1 MRFFRRRNS
10 DREITAELE
19 YHLDQQIA
27 IYVRD
32 GMPEAEARHRALA
45 EFGSFAGQAEKCR
58 DLRPLE
64 SVAGWLSDLRYS
76 ARRLRQAPAFT
87 ATVVLSLAIGIG
99 ASASLFSLVNAAI
112 VRSIP
117 VRHPEQLV
125 WFDSHPH
132 GRALSYPFYQLVR
145 DDPRFQGVLC
155 AFPTTV
161 NVNAAGRAER
171 ADAELVSGNYFDV
184 LGVRRAHIGRLLAP
198 ADDRHPVA
206 VLSHA
211 FWQTRLGG
219 SMDIVG
225 RAIQINGAAWT
236 VVGVAPPG
244 FAGLD
249 RGYQRALFVPIGM
262 KPQITPGWN
271 GLDKPLIAWLYMAGR
286 LKPGVARE
294 HLGAEL
300 HQRLQAFQEAHLP
313 REPRLSPAQRQL
325 IRERH
330 LRLEPLRYAVLNPQ
344 MASHLTTLGWMVALL
359 LCLTCANV
367 AGLLLSRGMERSRE
381 IATRLSIGAS
391 RGRIVRQLMGEALL
405 LAGAGGAAGVAAAAI
420 IAPALAS
427 RFPVAGNG
435 SNLDVP
441 LDLTVLAFALIV
453 SFLACLFFG
462 LVPAWQATKLDL
474 VSALKGSISAPAT
487 RRTRDILL
495 AGQTALAVVL
505 LYAAG
510 LFAFN
515 LRTLLVRDTGFDRH
529 HLLLAEL
536 EPTLNGYDGPER
548 LKLYAALERR
558 LKERPG
564 AAFVSAAV
572 SNVAP
577 MSPYHWTSL
586 FLVAGREQEKDRIV
600 RSVAVG
606 TNYFET
612 MGIPLRAGRLPNERD
627 SENAPRVAVISES
640 LARREFP
647 HESPIGRRFTADLRA
662 PQETTF
668 EIVGVVADV
677 DLYDP
682 RNRLHRECAYFP
694 YRQWTFTPQAIVLQ
708 ARIASTGSAAAA
720 AAALRQALR
729 DVDAS
734 LALYDVRTIRQATE
748 SLLASER
755 LAALLTA
762 FFGIAASLLCALGIY
777 GVVSR
782 DLAVRGR
789 EAAIRMALGGR
800 LPSVVWTLARKP
812 LLAVFAGI
820 VSGAAL
826 LFGIV
831 PVLRSLLTGVKPS
844 NPWFMAA
851 AVALLLCLAAMSMV
865 LPAWRVRRL
874 DPASL
879 LRQD

>member
-10 DREITAELE
+10 DSEITTELQ

-27 IYVRD
+27 LYVRE
-32 GMPEAEARHRALA
+32 GMPEAEARRRALA
-45 EFGSFAGQAEKCR
+45 EFGSVTGQAEKCR

-64 SVAGWLSDLRYS
+64 GMTGLLSDLRYS

-99 ASASLFSLVNAAI
+99 ASVSLFSLVNAAI
-112 VRSIP
+112 LRSIP

-125 WFDSHPH
+125 WFDSSPH
-132 GRALSYPFYQLVR
+132 GRALSYPFYQLIR
-145 DDPRFQGVLC
+145 DDSRFQGVLC
-155 AFPTTV
+155 AFPTAV
-161 NVNAAGRAER
+161 NVNAAGLAER

-184 LGVRRAHIGRLLAP
+184 LGIRPYLGRLFAP
-198 ADDRHPVA
+198 EDDRHPVA

-219 SMDIVG
+219 STEIVG

-271 GLDKPLIAWLYMAGR
+271 GLDKPLIAWLYIAGR
-286 LKPGVARE
+286 LKPGVERE

-325 IRERH
+325 IRERR

-344 MASHLTTLGWMVALL
+344 MASHLATLGWMVALL

-405 LAGAGGAAGVAAAAI
+405 LAGVGGAAGIAVATI
-420 IAPALAS
+420 VAPALAS
-427 RFPVAGNG
+427 RFPVAGSG

-453 SFLACLFFG
+453 SILACLFFG

-515 LRTLLVRDTGFDRH
+515 LRTLLVQDTGFDRH

-536 EPTLNGYDGPER
+536 EPTLNGYDAPAR

-558 LKERPG
+558 LKELQG
-564 AAFVSAAV
+564 TAFVSAAV

-577 MSPYHWTSL
+577 MSPYYWSSL
-586 FLVAGREQEKDRIV
+586 FLVAGREQQKDRIV

-612 MGIPLRAGRLPNERD
+612 MRIPLRAGRLPNERD
-627 SENAPRVAVISES
+627 GETAPHVAVISES

-647 HESPIGRRFTADLRA
+647 HESPIGRRFTADLRD
-662 PQETTF
+662 PQQTTF

-682 RNRLHRECAYFP
+682 RHRLHRECVYFP

-708 ARIASTGSAAAA
+708 ARMASTGSAATAT
-720 AAALRQALR
+720 AALRQALR

-748 SLLASER
+748 SLLAGER
-755 LAALLTA
+755 LAALLTS
-762 FFGIAASLLCALGIY
+762 FFGIAAALLCALGIY

-800 LPSVVWTLARKP
+800 LASVVWTLARKP

-820 VSGAAL
+820 VFGAAL
-826 LFGIV
+826 LLGIA
-831 PVLRSLLTGVKPS
+831 PALRSLLTGVKPS

-851 AVALLLCLAAMSMV
+851 AVALLLSVAALSV
-865 LPAWRVRRL
+865 ALPAWRLRRW
-874 DPASL
+874 DPVSM